1 MVYFQHRMDQCS
13 VKGQYSRLRGLKV
26 AKTES
31 LGRFKLVAL
40 LLVGYV
46 LPVAAQSF
54 NLRIDPFGQSY
65 GETAFSVELGEDGNY
80 VVIASV
86 PFNDGQLY
94 YSAVV
99 TSIVVSPQGQ
109 VLQTERVDYP
119 SHVTYPGWSNSSAKR
134 NDGGFV
140 VGGNTYGVDSSGNN
154 VSRAALFMVAASGSI
169 EEFYEVGPTG
179 QSWIGRQAKQTPD
192 GGYVICGESSGDAF
206 VIKTDAQ
213 GNEEWVRTYG
223 GQWNDYCKSVEPA
236 TGGGYYIGGQ
246 NTISSNNIQV
256 WITALNDTGG
266 VAWTR
271 TWGGSYHDLSAHVVE
286 MADGHVLASSSLGYG
301 TFGPY
306 RAYLAKLDASD
317 GSFIW
322 QREYGASGD
331 HDIIRSA
338 HEIAPFGDLISVGY
352 TQVPGVGYFGSLL
365 RTTNTGDSL
374 WMRNYQYHD
383 SIVSNAPGLFHDVQP
398 TPDGGFVAVGSALN
412 GPATNPYTQ
421 DVWVVKVDSM
431 GCLEPGCHLIT
442 GMETQITNLRDVLK
456 VYPNPVASGGSVTV
470 TLELPQ
476 TFKPQGPLQLTVVD
490 ALGRLVSKENFTPN
504 NSQLTL
510 HTSTLPSGLYHLHLS
525 DNTRWI
531 SGCKLV
537 VELQ

>member
-13 VKGQYSRLRGLKV
+13 VKGQCSRLRGLKV
-26 AKTES
+26 PKTES

-119 SHVTYPGWSNSSAKR
+119 THVTYPGWSNSSAKR

-140 VGGNTYGVDSSGNN
+140 VGGNTYGVDSTGNN
-154 VSRAALFMVAASGSI
+154 VSRAALFMVAANGSM
-169 EEFYEVGPTG
+169 EGLYEVGPDG

-192 GGYVICGESSGDAF
+192 GGYVICGETSGDAF

-213 GNEEWVRTYG
+213 GNE
-223 GQWNDYCKSVEPA
+223 
-236 TGGGYYIGGQ
+236 
-246 NTISSNNIQV
+246 
-256 WITALNDTGG
+256 GG

-476 TFKPQGPLQLTVVD
+476 TFIPEGPLQLTVVD
-490 ALGRLVSKENFTPN
+490 AQGRLVRKENFTPN

-510 HTSTLPSGLYHLHLS
+510 HTSTLPYGIYHLHLS

-537 VELQ
+537 VE